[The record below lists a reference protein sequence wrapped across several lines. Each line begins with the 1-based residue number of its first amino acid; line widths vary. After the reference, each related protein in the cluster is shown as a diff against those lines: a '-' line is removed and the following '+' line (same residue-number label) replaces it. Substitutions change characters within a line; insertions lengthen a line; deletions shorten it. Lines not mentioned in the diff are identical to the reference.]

1 MLECVKDL
9 YDRVIA
15 KRRVTHNLKDF
26 TVQSDNGEF
35 KSDAVLK
42 ILLFV
47 GGSRMTCCA
56 YAPETQ
62 AAIERIWGIVHN
74 LSSCMLIG
82 KKLPDQYWLFASAS
96 ACKIYSNI
104 PLSHTP
110 KIETPRSPP

>member
-42 ILLFV
+42 FCCLLV
-47 GGSRMTCCA
+47 
-56 YAPETQ
+56 
-62 AAIERIWGIVHN
+62 V
-74 LSSCMLIG
+74 LV
-82 KKLPDQYWLFASAS
+82 
-96 ACKIYSNI
+96 
-104 PLSHTP
+104 
-110 KIETPRSPP
+110 